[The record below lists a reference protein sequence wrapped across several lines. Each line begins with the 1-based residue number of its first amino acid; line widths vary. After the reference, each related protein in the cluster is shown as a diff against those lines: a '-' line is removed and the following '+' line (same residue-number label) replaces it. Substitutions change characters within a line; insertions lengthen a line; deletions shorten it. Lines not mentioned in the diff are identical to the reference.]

1 MCQAYRAEADSQ
13 RRWARFRGPGCAIV
27 DLWWVRFREVGWIVH
42 VDYKAVAMLQES
54 CLSSNKRFG
63 LIRKHYNALA
73 VKSVSITL
81 DAANRGYRL
90 L

>member
-1 MCQAYRAEADSQ
+1 MDS
-13 RRWARFRGPGCAIV
+13 
-27 DLWWVRFREVGWIVH
+27 
-42 VDYKAVAMLQES
+42 KAVAKLQES